1 MMAVAGAHDIIGQ
14 IAWNIF
20 VEAAAAHGLILKYSI
35 VRPVGLIVSA
45 SHFESGLL

>member
-1 MMAVAGAHDIIGQ
+1 MAVAGAHHIIGQ

-20 VEAAAAHGLILKYSI
+20 VEAAHGLILKYSI
-35 VRPVGLIVSA
+35 VHPVGLIVSA